1 VETRPDL
8 PAVECAY
15 ASHPGRDPDKQVN
28 EDAYGYEKTALGH
41 LCVLCDGMGGHQN
54 GREAAQLAVEVI
66 MGTFVHAPP
75 AADVAGGPRGRE
87 LLEQA
92 IVAANA
98 RVALLGQ
105 SSNQPRPGSTV
116 VAILMHPEGVEVAH
130 VGDSRCYLVQGG
142 RIFQITKDHTVVQN
156 MIDAQLLTPAQAA
169 VHPDANQILRALG
182 ASSEVNVEVRA
193 QTIPLVPGDAFVLCS
208 DGLSDLVDPAEV
220 ARLVTEAAPAEAV
233 EKLVELANARGGHDN
248 VTVMILRAREGAR
261 QSHREGGEAVR
272 EPTSAVAQTLF
283 EVPHLP
289 SLQAVQ
295 THPLPIGV
303 RPRHRRP
310 GFPVAL
316 ALGVLLAVIGFG
328 AGGFAIYLVL
338 NPNHNRK
345 NVAPFALTGAPLAT
359 APPSVALVPVA
370 PDALAP
376 RVDVGFDSGLQPA
389 PLPPL
394 VPSRRLRRGH
404 GP

>member
-1 VETRPDL
+1 VETKPEL
-8 PAVECAY
+8 PLVECAY
-15 ASHPGRDPDKQVN
+15 ASHPGRDPGKQVN
-28 EDAYGYEKTALGH
+28 EDAYGYEKTAVGH

-75 AADVAGGPRGRE
+75 AADAAGGSRGRE

-105 SSNQPRPGSTV
+105 SSNPPRPGSTV

-193 QTIPLVPGDAFVLCS
+193 QTIPFVPGDAFVLCS
-208 DGLSDLVDPAEV
+208 DGLSDLVDPAEL
-220 ARLVTEAAPAEAV
+220 ARLVTEAAPAGAV

-248 VTVMILRAREGAR
+248 VTVMILRARESAR
-261 QSHREGGEAVR
+261 QSHREGGEAAR

-283 EVPHLP
+283 ELP
-289 SLQAVQ
+289 PLPALQAVQ
-295 THPLPIGV
+295 TRSLPTAASPPRR
-303 RPRHRRP
+303 RPR
-310 GFPVAL
+310 FPVAV
-316 ALGVLLAVIGFG
+316 ALGVLLAVVGFG

-359 APPSVALVPVA
+359 APPSVVLVPVA
-370 PDALAP
+370 PDALSP
-376 RVDVGFDSGLQPA
+376 RVDVGFDAGIQPA
-389 PLPPL
+389 PLPSL